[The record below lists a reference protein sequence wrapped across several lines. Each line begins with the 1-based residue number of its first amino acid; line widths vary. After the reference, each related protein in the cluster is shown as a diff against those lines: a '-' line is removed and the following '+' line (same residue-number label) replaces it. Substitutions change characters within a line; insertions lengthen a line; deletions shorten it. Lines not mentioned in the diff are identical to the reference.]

1 MIQKLLICKLLA
13 KSNIMIKKICLV
25 FIFILLSNISNA
37 SKKIDLQKQIQSF
50 SWNKRIVL
58 FITKGKYIHFINE
71 VDDFFKKYRCENEI
85 RNLAYIKIVGDK
97 VNEYIFPDKY
107 KNKYGI
113 WLIGYDG
120 KVKGH
125 STDIS
130 LLKKI
135 HLLIDKMPV
144 RKREMIDSQEQ
155 NGKCN

>member
-1 MIQKLLICKLLA
+1 MILE
-13 KSNIMIKKICLV
+13 MIKKICLILV
-25 FIFILLSNISNA
+25 FIVLSNVCYS
-37 SKKIDLQKQIQSF
+37 SEKIDLNKKIQSF

-85 RNLAYIKIVGDK
+85 RNLEYIKIVGNE
-97 VNEYIFPDKY
+97 VNNYIYPDKY

-120 KVKGH
+120 QVKGH
-125 STDIS
+125 SSDIS

-135 HLLIDKMPV
+135 HHLIDKMPI
-144 RKREMIDSQEQ
+144 RKKEMIDSPEQ
-155 NGKCN
+155 NEKCN

>member
-1 MIQKLLICKLLA
+1 MIHKLLICKLLA
-13 KSNIMIKKICLV
+13 KRNIMIKKICLV

-71 VDDFFKKYRCENEI
+71 VDNFFDKYKCENEK
-85 RNLAYIKIVGDK
+85 RNLEYIKIIGDE
-97 VNEYIFPDKY
+97 VNKYIFPDKY
-107 KNKYGI
+107 ENKYGI

-120 KVKGH
+120 QVKGH

-135 HLLIDKMPV
+135 HHLIDKMPI
-144 RKREMIDSQEQ
+144 RKKEMIDSLKK
-155 NGKCN
+155 NRRCN

>member
-1 MIQKLLICKLLA
+1 MILG
-13 KSNIMIKKICLV
+13 MIKTICLI
-25 FIFILLSNISNA
+25 FIFIIFPNISY
-37 SKKIDLQKQIQSF
+37 STEKIELQKQIQSF

-85 RNLAYIKIVGDK
+85 RNLEYIKIVDD
-97 VNEYIFPDKY
+97 EIRDYIFPDKY

-120 KVKGH
+120 QVKGH

-135 HLLIDKMPV
+135 HQLIDKMPM
-144 RKREMIDSQEQ
+144 RKRELSDNPEY
-155 NGKCN
+155 NRKCN

>member
-1 MIQKLLICKLLA
+1 
-13 KSNIMIKKICLV
+13 MIKKICLV
-25 FIFILLSNISNA
+25 FIIIIL
-37 SKKIDLQKQIQSF
+37 SKTCNSSEKIDLQKQIQSF

-71 VDDFFKKYRCENEI
+71 VDDFFTKYRCKNEL
-85 RNLAYIKIVGDK
+85 RNLEYLRIVGDE
-97 VNEYIFPDKY
+97 VNKYIFPDKY

-120 KVKGH
+120 QVKGH

-135 HLLIDKMPV
+135 HHLIDEMPI
-144 RKREMIDSQEQ
+144 RKREMIDSPEK
-155 NGKCN
+155 NGRCN

>member
-1 MIQKLLICKLLA
+1 MILE
-13 KSNIMIKKICLV
+13 MIKKICLL
-25 FIFILLSNISNA
+25 FIFIILSSIST
-37 SKKIDLQKQIQSF
+37 SSEKIDLQKQIQSF

-71 VDDFFKKYRCENEI
+71 VDDFFKKYKCENEI
-85 RNLAYIKIVGDK
+85 RNLEYLKIVGDE
-97 VNEYIFPDKY
+97 VSNYIFPYKY

-120 KVKGH
+120 QVKGH

-135 HLLIDKMPV
+135 HNLIDKMPI
-144 RKREMIDSQEQ
+144 RKREMIDSPAQD
-155 NGKCN
+155 GKCN

>member
-1 MIQKLLICKLLA
+1 
-13 KSNIMIKKICLV
+13 MIKKICLLFF
-25 FIFILLSNISNA
+25 FITLSSISN
-37 SKKIDLQKQIQSF
+37 SSEKIDLQKQIQSF

-85 RNLAYIKIVGDK
+85 RNLEYIKIVGDE
-97 VNEYIFPDKY
+97 VNDYIFPDKY

-144 RKREMIDSQEQ
+144 RKREMIDSPEK
-155 NGKCN
+155 NERCN

>member
-1 MIQKLLICKLLA
+1 MILE
-13 KSNIMIKKICLV
+13 MIKKICVLL
-25 FIFILLSNISNA
+25 ILLTLSSISN
-37 SKKIDLQKQIQSF
+37 SSEKIDLQKQIQSF

-85 RNLAYIKIVGDK
+85 RNLEFIKIVGDE
-97 VNEYIFPDKY
+97 VNNYFFPDKY

-135 HLLIDKMPV
+135 HHIIDKMPI
-144 RKREMIDSQEQ
+144 RKREMIDSTEQ

>member
-1 MIQKLLICKLLA
+1 
-13 KSNIMIKKICLV
+13 MIKKICLL
-25 FIFILLSNISNA
+25 FIFITLSSISN
-37 SKKIDLQKQIQSF
+37 SSEKIDLQKQIQSF

-85 RNLAYIKIVGDK
+85 RNLEYKKIVGD
-97 VNEYIFPDKY
+97 EIRDYIFPDKY

-120 KVKGH
+120 QVKGH

-130 LLKKI
+130 LLKNI
-135 HLLIDKMPV
+135 HHLIDKMPI
-144 RKREMIDSQEQ
+144 RKREMIDKPEY
-155 NGKCN
+155 NRKCN

>member
-1 MIQKLLICKLLA
+1 
-13 KSNIMIKKICLV
+13 MIKKICLV

-71 VDDFFKKYRCENEI
+71 VDDFFKKYKCENEI
-85 RNLAYIKIVGDK
+85 RNLEFIKIVGDE
-97 VNEYIFPDKY
+97 VNDYIFPDKY

-120 KVKGH
+120 QVKGH

-135 HLLIDKMPV
+135 HNLIDKMPI
-144 RKREMIDSQEQ
+144 RKREMIDSLAQ
-155 NGKCN
+155 NVKCN

>member
-1 MIQKLLICKLLA
+1 MILG
-13 KSNIMIKKICLV
+13 MIKKICLV
-25 FIFILLSNISNA
+25 FIFTILPNISN
-37 SKKIDLQKQIQSF
+37 SIEKIDLQKQMQSY

-71 VDDFFKKYRCENEI
+71 VDNFFNKYKCENEK
-85 RNLAYIKIVGDK
+85 RNLEYIKIVGDE
-97 VNEYIFPDKY
+97 VNKYIFPDKY
-107 KNKYGI
+107 ENKYGI

-120 KVKGH
+120 QVKGH

-135 HLLIDKMPV
+135 HHLIDKMPI
-144 RKREMIDSQEQ
+144 RKKEMIDSPEQ

>member
-1 MIQKLLICKLLA
+1 
-13 KSNIMIKKICLV
+13 MIKKICSLL
-25 FIFILLSNISNA
+25 IFITISSISN
-37 SKKIDLQKQIQSF
+37 SNEKIDLQKQIQSF

-85 RNLAYIKIVGDK
+85 RNLEYVKVVGD
-97 VNEYIFPDKY
+97 EIRDYIFPDKY

-120 KVKGH
+120 QVKGH
-125 STDIS
+125 SIDIS

-135 HLLIDKMPV
+135 HHLIDKMPI
-144 RKREMIDSQEQ
+144 RKREMIDSPEK

>member
-1 MIQKLLICKLLA
+1 MILE
-13 KSNIMIKKICLV
+13 MIKKICLV
-25 FIFILLSNISNA
+25 FIFTILPNISN
-37 SKKIDLQKQIQSF
+37 SIEKIDLQKQIQSY

-71 VDDFFKKYRCENEI
+71 VDDFFKKYKCENEI
-85 RNLAYIKIVGDK
+85 RNLEFIKIVGDE
-97 VNEYIFPDKY
+97 VNKYILPDKY
-107 KNKYGI
+107 ENKYGI

-120 KVKGH
+120 QVKGH

-135 HLLIDKMPV
+135 HHLIDKMPI
-144 RKREMIDSQEQ
+144 RKKEMIDSPEQ

>member
-1 MIQKLLICKLLA
+1 
-13 KSNIMIKKICLV
+13 MIKKICLI
-25 FIFILLSNISNA
+25 FIFIIFSNISN
-37 SKKIDLQKQIQSF
+37 SSEKIDLQKQIQSF
-50 SWNKRIVL
+50 SWKNRIVL

-71 VDDFFKKYRCENEI
+71 VDEFFKKHRCENKI
-85 RNLAYIKIVGDK
+85 RNLEYIKIVGNE
-97 VNEYIFPDKY
+97 VNDYIVPDKL

-135 HLLIDKMPV
+135 HHLIDKMPI
-144 RKREMIDSQEQ
+144 RKREMIDSPEK
-155 NGKCN
+155 NEGCN

>member
-1 MIQKLLICKLLA
+1 
-13 KSNIMIKKICLV
+13 MIKKICLI
-25 FIFILLSNISNA
+25 FIFIIFSNISN
-37 SKKIDLQKQIQSF
+37 SSEKIDLQKQIQSF
-50 SWNKRIVL
+50 LWKNRIVL

-71 VDDFFKKYRCENEI
+71 VDEFFKKHKCENEI
-85 RNLAYIKIVGDK
+85 RNLEYIKIVGNE
-97 VNEYIFPDKY
+97 VNDYIVPDKL

-135 HLLIDKMPV
+135 HHLIDKMPI
-144 RKREMIDSQEQ
+144 RKREMIDSPEK
-155 NGKCN
+155 NERCN

>member
-1 MIQKLLICKLLA
+1 
-13 KSNIMIKKICLV
+13 MIKKICLI
-25 FIFILLSNISNA
+25 FIFIIFSNISN
-37 SKKIDLQKQIQSF
+37 SSEKIDLQKQIQSF
-50 SWNKRIVL
+50 SWKNRIVL

-71 VDDFFKKYRCENEI
+71 VDEFFKKHRCENKI
-85 RNLAYIKIVGDK
+85 RNLEYIKIVGNE
-97 VNEYIFPDKY
+97 VNDYIVPDKL

-135 HLLIDKMPV
+135 HHLIDKMPI
-144 RKREMIDSQEQ
+144 RKREMIDSPEK
-155 NGKCN
+155 NERCN

>member
-1 MIQKLLICKLLA
+1 
-13 KSNIMIKKICLV
+13 MIKKISLI
-25 FIFILLSNISNA
+25 FIFIIFSNISN
-37 SKKIDLQKQIQSF
+37 SSEKIDLQKQIQSF
-50 SWNKRIVL
+50 SWKNRIVL

-71 VDDFFKKYRCENEI
+71 VDEFFKKHKCENEI
-85 RNLAYIKIVGDK
+85 RNLEYIKIVGNE
-97 VNEYIFPDKY
+97 VNDYIVPDKL

-135 HLLIDKMPV
+135 HHLIDKMPI
-144 RKREMIDSQEQ
+144 RKREMIDSPEK
-155 NGKCN
+155 NERCN